1 MPSIP
6 CTTIE
11 ELNKLLKKVNT
22 KKAPGFD
29 KISPKQVK
37 LAVRVLA
44 EALSKAI
51 NSRKLFLM
59 KQRLP

>member
-51 NSRKLFLM
+51 NS
-59 KQRLP
+59 